1 MTEARDLQI
10 AQVIADVLGIP
21 VAQVTPDRAP
31 DNVEG
36 WDSVQHLN
44 LMLAIEQAVGV
55 QLEPE
60 DIEEMQSVGAILE
73 IVRRKSS

>member
-21 VAQVTPDRAP
+21 VAQVTPDQAQ